1 MVLNGITGRFKG
13 LNVSNQNTTL
23 KMTEQGDFTLRSN
36 TSNIVVNNIITTI
49 SIKDSIY
56 KSKNGNLKLECSDN
70 SKNLSI
76 KSGKNI
82 SNYELFDI
90 TNYDTLFKENDV
102 DTINT
107 FFDQNEI
114 YDTKEKI
121 LNLKSQSSLLLE
133 SVDTK
138 GIYLYS
144 NNSIHQ
150 VAHNDINI
158 ISDRNLLFQT
168 SNKLNLTSLGYLII
182 NSEKIISTAE
192 DDIMILSNDGNIKLG
207 GDGLTDYGLNI
218 NKKTE
223 RNYISIGKNN
233 TKANRL
239 LHLNINDSSYDNILK
254 NGIVLD
260 NINKNTIFPDIE
272 LNHYN
277 LKNNTNKLNNTCKLN
292 ISLGYNDN
300 DKNNRI
306 FIKKYNLI
314 ITILNNNSFNENDI
328 GYFIKFKNP
337 DLENIKITK
346 IINEKNAIIS
356 GFSLNI
362 ECEDAYILR
371 TNDSIIKT
379 NTESNLI
386 LGANKYNILNI
397 NKNGNIGINNQ
408 NPQSIIDIKNNYDI
422 IENIRQETT
431 KKYLDFKGFA
441 LNNTNFV
448 IICKTDLDNKI
459 NLELFLYNDKKRLL
473 KNIIVKDN
481 IKDIVF
487 DIDGLKNFEN
497 NIIICYSY
505 RGDMSFT
512 LTETKI
518 YSSDLEDLNYNII
531 IQNQDSLDIL
541 SFPIIRTFTLDTFNG
556 YILAYLDKL
565 DGTNTHIYFNIFENK
580 SKNFN
585 NVKKKFNIIS
595 KLGDL
600 EESSNSIF
608 TFDKFN
614 FTFNKGT
621 VIDMVLVLTGKVDEK
636 KFNSLI
642 KIIISNIN
650 QNPNLGEL
658 KTIDDS
664 TIKTIGFDIK
674 YLNNNKYIY
683 TYYSVKNNKIINL
696 KYRIYDFSTNGF
708 ETENKI
714 DITNNNIPDYNT
726 FNPSISFINTN
737 KDYIISYIREE
748 NSKKKIIYF
757 SNKNTDNK
765 IKFDYDNSN
774 NVILLELKNYLNE
787 YTNTLLLFNSIKND
801 NYEKESILMKEI
813 ESVKDFI
820 NINNNLKIT
829 NKGSS
834 IIKNIVIKNDNI
846 NSLSELKKIV
856 GENGEIKIM
865 DNDLYIYLDD
875 KWKKINLTDV

>member
-1 MVLNGITGRFKG
+1 MSFTYKNRTSRLNKICKNSKLKKYSDLISIGHVNKKYFSY
-13 LNVSNQNTTL
+13 LQNT
-23 KMTEQGDFTLRSN
+23 
-36 TSNIVVNNIITTI
+36 
-49 SIKDSIY
+49 
-56 KSKNGNLKLECSDN
+56 
-70 SKNLSI
+70 SKNLLHACILGSSKKVLVEPEFSKVVSEIKKNKPDNITHNGLVVPRKEISLEYSLFI
-76 KSGKNI
+76 KSV
-82 SNYELFDI
+82 FC
-90 TNYDTLFKENDV
+90 
-102 DTINT
+102 
-107 FFDQNEI
+107 
-114 YDTKEKI
+114 
-121 LNLKSQSSLLLE
+121 LLE
-133 SVDTK
+133 HLELDKFIDYFVSPPQ
-138 GIYLYS
+138 L
-144 NNSIHQ
+144 
-150 VAHNDINI
+150 
-158 ISDRNLLFQT
+158 R
-168 SNKLNLTSLGYLII
+168 
-182 NSEKIISTAE
+182 
-192 DDIMILSNDGNIKLG
+192 IKLG
-207 GDGLTDYGLNI
+207 D
-218 NKKTE
+218 
-223 RNYISIGKNN
+223 
-233 TKANRL
+233 
-239 LHLNINDSSYDNILK
+239 
-254 NGIVLD
+254 
-260 NINKNTIFPDIE
+260 
-272 LNHYN
+272 
-277 LKNNTNKLNNTCKLN
+277 
-292 ISLGYNDN
+292 
-300 DKNNRI
+300 
-306 FIKKYNLI
+306 
-314 ITILNNNSFNENDI
+314 
-328 GYFIKFKNP
+328 
-337 DLENIKITK
+337 
-346 IINEKNAIIS
+346 
-356 GFSLNI
+356 
-362 ECEDAYILR
+362 
-371 TNDSIIKT
+371 
-379 NTESNLI
+379 
-386 LGANKYNILNI
+386 
-397 NKNGNIGINNQ
+397 
-408 NPQSIIDIKNNYDI
+408 
-422 IENIRQETT
+422 
-431 KKYLDFKGFA
+431 
-441 LNNTNFV
+441 
-448 IICKTDLDNKI
+448 
-459 NLELFLYNDKKRLL
+459 
-473 KNIIVKDN
+473 
-481 IKDIVF
+481 
-487 DIDGLKNFEN
+487 
-497 NIIICYSY
+497 
-505 RGDMSFT
+505 
-512 LTETKI
+512 
-518 YSSDLEDLNYNII
+518 
-531 IQNQDSLDIL
+531 
-541 SFPIIRTFTLDTFNG
+541 
-556 YILAYLDKL
+556 
-565 DGTNTHIYFNIFENK
+565 K

>member
-1 MVLNGITGRFKG
+1 MSLNRITEIFKG
-13 LNVSNQNTTL
+13 LDVSNKNTTL
-23 KMTEQGDFTLRSN
+23 KMTEQGEFILRSN
-36 TSNIVVNNIITTI
+36 TSNIEVNKIISNI
-49 SIKDSIY
+49 SKNDSIY
-56 KSKNGNLKLECSDN
+56 KSRAGNLKLECQDDN
-70 SKNLSI
+70 KNLSI

-82 SNYELFDI
+82 NNYELFDI
-90 TNYDTLFKENDV
+90 TNYDTLFKTDDV
-102 DTINT
+102 DTITT
-107 FFDQNEI
+107 FFDHNEI

-133 SVDTK
+133 SVDNK

-207 GDGLTDYGLNI
+207 GDGLTNYGLNI
-218 NKKTE
+218 NNKTDK
-223 RNYISIGKNN
+223 NYISIGKNN
-233 TKANRL
+233 EKANRL
-239 LHLNINDSSYDNILK
+239 LHLNINEESYDNSLK

-272 LNHYN
+272 LNHYTLDN
-277 LKNNTNKLNNTCKLN
+277 NKYNNTGKLN

-306 FIKKYNLI
+306 FIKKNNLI
-314 ITILNNNSFNENDI
+314 ITILNNNIFNENDI
-328 GYFIKFKNP
+328 GYFIKFKNTEF
-337 DLENIKITK
+337 ENIKITK
-346 IINEKNAIIS
+346 IINEKQAEIS
-356 GFSLNI
+356 GFVTNI
-362 ECEDAYILR
+362 DCEDAYILR

-379 NTESNLI
+379 NTESNLL
-386 LGANKYNILNI
+386 LGTNKYNILNI
-397 NKNGNIGINNQ
+397 SKNGNIGINNK
-408 NPQSIIDIKNNYDI
+408 NPQSVIDIKNNYDI
-422 IENIRQETT
+422 IENIRQETN
-431 KKYLDFKGFA
+431 KKYLDFKGLT

-448 IICKTDLDNKI
+448 IICKTELDSKI

-473 KNIIVKDN
+473 KNIIVKEN
-481 IKDIVF
+481 IGDIVF
-487 DIDGLKNFEN
+487 DIDGLKNFDN
-497 NIIICYSY
+497 NIIISYSY
-505 RGDMSFT
+505 RNSIKFT
-512 LTETKI
+512 FTETKI
-518 YSSDLEDLNYNII
+518 YSSNLEDLNYNII
-531 IQNQDSLDIL
+531 KQNHQNLDIL
-541 SFPIIRTFTLDTFNG
+541 SFPIIKTFTLNTFNG
-556 YILAYLDKL
+556 YVLGYLDKL
-565 DGTNTHIYFNIFENK
+565 DGNNTHIYFNIFENK

-600 EESSNSIF
+600 EQTNSIF

-614 FTFNKGT
+614 FIFNQGT
-621 VIDMVLVLTGKVDEK
+621 VVDMVLVLTGKVGETN
-636 KFNSLI
+636 FNSLI

-650 QNPNLGEL
+650 QNPDLGEL

-664 TIKTIGFDIK
+664 SIKTLGFDIK

-683 TYYSVKNNKIINL
+683 TYYSVNNNKIINL
-696 KYRIYDFSTNGF
+696 KYRIYNFSLNTL

-714 DITNNNIPDYNT
+714 DITDYNIPNYNT
-726 FNPSISFINTN
+726 FSPSISFINTN
-737 KDYIISYIREE
+737 KDYIISYIIEE
-748 NSKKKIIYF
+748 NSKKNILYF

-846 NSLSELKKIV
+846 NSLSDLKKIV
-856 GENGEIKIM
+856 GENGEIKIA
-865 DNDLYIYLDD
+865 NNELYIYLDN